1 VTARARRIQPFS
13 RVKRWIY
20 RGDRPSGVARVLN
33 RFWARQYGSGRL
45 ARARD
50 VTLEVRGRSSGKT
63 IVLPVVLADY
73 QGEWYLVSMLGEN
86 ANWVRNV
93 RAADGRAVIRH
104 GTTHDVEL
112 HEVPVGR
119 RAPILQ
125 RYLDVAPGARPHV
138 PIDRT
143 APAEDFERIAHDFPA
158 FRVVG
163 RGDAKPT

>member
-1 VTARARRIQPFS
+1 MRPFHGM
-13 RVKRWIY
+13 KRWIY
-20 RGDRPSGVARVLN
+20 RGNRPSRVARVLN
-33 RFWARQYGSGRL
+33 QFWARQYGSGKM
-45 ARARD
+45 ARD
-50 VTLEVRGRSSGKT
+50 RDVVLEVRGRSSGKM
-63 IVLPVVLADY
+63 IAFPVVLADY
-73 QGEWYLVSMLGEN
+73 RGGWFLVSMLGED

-112 HEVPVGR
+112 HEVPVSH

-138 PIDRT
+138 PIGRA
-143 APAEDFERIAHDFPA
+143 APVGEFESVAPDFPV

-163 RGDAKPT
+163 LGAAGPG